1 MRNSVICVLI
11 LVVVMAV
18 YGRVIGYPFV
28 NYDDN
33 NYVTEN
39 SHIRNGLTWSGATW
53 AFSSTEHSNWHPLTW
68 LSHALDCEIFGLQP
82 YGHHLTNIVF
92 HALNSVLLFLL
103 MFQATKR
110 EGPSLVLALL
120 FAVHPINVE
129 SVAWVA
135 ERKNVLST
143 FFFFL
148 TLAAYGWYARKPNLS
163 RYLSVL
169 LFFACGL
176 MSKPMLV
183 TLPFVLLLL
192 DYWPLERIGRN
203 TSLAKLFVE
212 KLPLFTLSGV
222 VSVITFKAQEAG
234 HAFHA
239 ATQFPFA
246 VRFEDA
252 IVAYALYLGKA
263 LWPSHLA
270 AFYPHPGES
279 VSLWTVAASSILLA
293 VVTGLTLIFRSR
305 PYLLMGWLW
314 FLGTL
319 VPVIGLV
326 QVGDQGMADR
336 YAYVPFIGV
345 FLMFT
350 WAAADFFQAQRTSQ
364 IVSTAMSLGMILALL
379 FATNRQIGY
388 WSSDTKLW
396 EHTLAVTTRNAFAH
410 RHVGMAL
417 LLSNNTDD
425 ALWHLREAVAI
436 SPGDPMNYVD
446 LGLCLQESHQFDAAV
461 EQYQKAMGVTANTEE
476 LAVAYTNLGSLYEQ
490 VGNYPVAIEK
500 YKKAITLTVDKEQL
514 ATDYTNLGSAYDQSG
529 NYQDAYKSYNL
540 ALQLNPKLFNAYFNR
555 GLVLEREGKI
565 EEAVAD
571 YQHSI
576 ELQPTARGYLE
587 LSRALQRLNRISEA
601 QTSYEKARK
610 LASDPKGIQ

>member
-1 MRNSVICVLI
+1 MRNVAICVLI
-11 LVVVMAV
+11 LTVVMAL
-18 YGRVIGYPFV
+18 YGRVISYPFV

-39 SHIRNGLTWSGATW
+39 SHIQDGLTWSAVTW
-53 AFSSTEHSNWHPLTW
+53 AFASTEHSNWHPLTW
-68 LSHALDCEIFGLQP
+68 MSHALDCEVFGLQP
-82 YGHHLTNIVF
+82 YGHHLTSIVL
-92 HALNSVLLFLL
+92 HALNSMLLFLL
-103 MFQATKR
+103 IFYTTKR

-143 FFFFL
+143 LFFFL
-148 TLAAYGWYARKPNLS
+148 TLGAYGWYVRKPNWS
-163 RYLSVL
+163 RYLPVL
-169 LFFACGL
+169 IFFACGL

-192 DYWPLERIGRN
+192 DYWPLERIERN
-203 TSLAKLFVE
+203 TSFAKLFLE
-212 KLPLFTLSGV
+212 KLPLFILSGV
-222 VSVITFKAQEAG
+222 VSVITFKAQQAG

-246 VRFEDA
+246 VRLEDA
-252 IVAYALYLGKA
+252 ILAYVLYLGKP

-270 AFYPHPGES
+270 AFYPHPGAS
-279 VSLWTVAASSILLA
+279 VSLWTIAASSLVLA
-293 VVTGLTLIFRSR
+293 TITGLTLVFRSR
-305 PYLLMGWLW
+305 KYLLTGWLW

-336 YAYVPFIGV
+336 YAYLPLIGV

-350 WAAADFFQAQRTSQ
+350 WAAADFFQSQRTPRA
-364 IVSTAMSLGMILALL
+364 VSATMSIGMLLALL
-379 FATNRQIGY
+379 LTTNRQIGY

-396 EHTLAVTTRNAFAH
+396 AHTLAVTTRNAFAH

-417 LLSNNTDD
+417 MLSNDTDD
-425 ALWHLREAVAI
+425 ALSHLREAVAI
-436 SPGDPMNYVD
+436 NPADPMNYVD
-446 LGLCLQESHQFDAAV
+446 LGLCLQKSQQLDAAV
-461 EQYQKAMGVTANTEE
+461 EQYKKAISVTANAEE
-476 LAVAYTNLGSLYEQ
+476 LAVAYTNLGSVYEQ
-490 VGNYPVAIEK
+490 AGNYPVAVEQ
-500 YKKAITLTVDKEQL
+500 YKKATNLTVDKEQQ
-514 ATDYTNLGSAYDQSG
+514 AIDYTNLGSAYDQGG
-529 NYQDAYKSYNL
+529 NYPEAYESYNH
-540 ALQLNPKLFNAYFNR
+540 ALQLNPKLFNAYFDR

-576 ELQPTARGYLE
+576 ELRPTARGYLE

-601 QTSYEKARK
+601 QTSYEKARE
-610 LASDPKGIQ
+610 LASDPSGIR